1 MPAETRF
8 GLFEAPERPDAEPSL
23 QVDPTWSPTRL
34 QIAII
39 ASVWK
44 YALTGFG
51 LLTVFNVANVLLP
64 VAVGRL
70 IDAVVAPLAGG
81 ARFDQVSGALTTW
94 AAAIVGTYVLIN
106 VGYRLGGR
114 AGWYGVQR
122 AQFELSQ
129 LTLSRLLDE
138 RDLGAS
144 SQPPGRLLS
153 LATSDARRACQ
164 SVYVSVYPPAEVV
177 GLVTAAAVLVTIHP
191 LLGLGVIVAMPVAL
205 VAMHFVAAPLRRRS
219 EAEQAELADAAAAAA
234 DLVAGYRVIRG
245 LHAQDT
251 ATQRYRKVSRGALRA
266 TIAARYA
273 EAGFHGASVI
283 VGYLF
288 AAGVTTA
295 AGLLALD
302 GQLTVGQF
310 VSVSSVAVTLIDP
323 LHSLI
328 GTLGSLLAMSQA
340 SAKRLLD
347 LLSTTL
353 PPAARPAA
361 KAESGPGVR
370 ALVVDQVPLGENVKL
385 TECVKPGE
393 FVVLDLPP
401 SARTAL
407 SDALALRSAPG
418 SGSITFAGSPLAD
431 LDPAV
436 RAEMLVAPHT
446 PALLPGSVLDN
457 VRATG
462 DDPVGQDVALAALG
476 VAALKEEELPE
487 GYHTAAGYGGWQ
499 LSGGQR
505 QRIALAR
512 AVAAEPELLV
522 LDDPTSSVDAVTE
535 QAVAAALRAHRDG
548 RATVV
553 LTSAPAFRTVADR
566 VITLEQEQTVDA

>member
-1 MPAETRF
+1 MSRQW
-8 GLFEAPERPDAEPSL
+8 GLFEAPDEPGGQSRL
-23 QVDPTWSPTRL
+23 RVDPAWSPTRL
-34 QIAII
+34 QMAVI

-44 YALTGFG
+44 YALAGFA
-51 LLTVFNVANVLLP
+51 LLMVFNVASVLLP

-70 IDAVVAPLAGG
+70 IDSVVSPLADG
-81 ARFDQVSGALTTW
+81 AGMDDVQGSLTLW
-94 AAAIVGTYVLIN
+94 AAAIVGVYVLIN
-106 VGYRLGGR
+106 IGYRLGGR

-153 LATSDARRACQ
+153 LATSDARRTCQ
-164 SVYVSVYPPAEVV
+164 CVYVTVYPPAEVA
-177 GLVTAAAVLVTIHP
+177 GLVFATGVLVTIHP
-191 LLGLGVIVAMPVAL
+191 WLGIGTLIAMPLAL
-205 VAMHFVAAPLRRRS
+205 AGMHFVAAPLRRRS
-219 EAEQAELADAAAAAA
+219 ETEQAELADAAAVAA

-251 ATQRYRKVSRGALRA
+251 ASARYRKVSRSAMRA
-266 TIAARYA
+266 TIAARNA

-288 AAGVTTA
+288 AAAVTTA

-302 GQLTVGQF
+302 GQLSVGQF
-310 VSVSSVAVTLIDP
+310 VSVSSIAVTLIDP

-328 GTLGSLLAMSQA
+328 GTLGPLVAMSQA

-347 LLSTTL
+347 LLSTSL
-353 PPAARPAA
+353 PPSDEPAQQH
-361 KAESGPGVR
+361 ESGPLALDLDEVR
-370 ALVVDQVPLGENVKL
+370 LEDDVTVTGRVG
-385 TECVKPGE
+385 PGE

-401 SARTAL
+401 TARATL
-407 SDALALRSAPG
+407 SDALTLRATPG
-418 SGSITFAGSPLAD
+418 HGRITLAEVPLNE
-431 LDPAV
+431 LSSQQ
-436 RAEMLVAPHT
+436 RSELLVAPHA
-446 PALLPGSVLDN
+446 PALLPGTVLDN

-462 DDPVGQDVALAALG
+462 DEPVEMDVALAALE
-476 VAALKEEELPE
+476 VAALKDEELPE
-487 GYHTAAGYGGWQ
+487 GYETAAGYGGWQ

-512 AVAAEPELLV
+512 AIAAEPAVLV

-535 QAVAAALRAHRDG
+535 QAVANALRAHRKD
-548 RATVV
+548 RATLV
-553 LTSAPAFRTVADR
+553 LTSAPAFRAVADR
-566 VITLEQEQTVDA
+566 VLTFQAHPQELTIDA